1 MGYATDSDLMGRG
14 RSGYGREGKITEMDN
29 CLCTSYVLMLLDK
42 NVAPQKCVTSE
53 SITGIEFQLQDL
65 GGVGT
70 LGVVPEDS

>member
-1 MGYATDSDLMGRG
+1 
-14 RSGYGREGKITEMDN
+14 
-29 CLCTSYVLMLLDK
+29 MLLDE
-42 NVAPQKCVTSE
+42 NVAPRKYVTSE